1 MISERKGSLAGQA
14 LIGRKLNCVKAPVN
28 SARRTFIGGAIAALL
43 ASPRRVVAD
52 YEGLPNDPFILLLN
66 GLYQPVPIGK
76 GPADNLGLITV
87 NLSDGSYSN
96 TQIYPILGV
105 DGANDQKK
113 SIGNFYVS
121 LQTHLCAYQL
131 PGGAIAMQFTGGNFS
146 MIIPDGGGGQYDEG
160 TFELTIL
167 EATGVYSAF
176 KGGHNHMVDR
186 LHQLVAGPPFAG
198 FPLSG
203 YNEFCF
209 CIISQYPFP

>member
-131 PGGAIAMQFTGGNFS
+131 PGRC
-146 MIIPDGGGGQYDEG
+146 
-160 TFELTIL
+160 
-167 EATGVYSAF
+167 
-176 KGGHNHMVDR
+176 H
-186 LHQLVAGPPFAG
+186 
-198 FPLSG
+198 
-203 YNEFCF
+203 
-209 CIISQYPFP
+209 